1 MTTAEFTVTG
11 MTCGNCEKHVTEEVM
26 EIAGVDSVDVSHDT
40 GKLVVNSS
48 KEIADSDI
56 IAAVD
61 EAGYEAVRA

>member
-1 MTTAEFTVTG
+1 

-26 EIAGVDSVDVSHDT
+26 EIAGVDSVDVSHET
-40 GKLVVNSS
+40 GKLVVSSS

>member
-1 MTTAEFTVTG
+1 

-26 EIAGVDSVDVSHDT
+26 EIAGVDSVDVSHES